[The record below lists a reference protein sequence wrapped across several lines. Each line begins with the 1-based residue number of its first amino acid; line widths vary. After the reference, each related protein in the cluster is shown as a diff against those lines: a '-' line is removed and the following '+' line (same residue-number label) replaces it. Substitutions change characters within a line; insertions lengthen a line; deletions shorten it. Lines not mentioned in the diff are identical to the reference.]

1 MTRDDISILFVLGD
15 SCTVDGQQ
23 MSMTSTD
30 FLVDKYG
37 MVDNSD
43 TAVINEHNY
52 ASMSNV
58 SSHLSVFQD
67 SVIPYISG
75 FTVKMVERKIKCT
88 DCCQV

>member
-1 MTRDDISILFVLGD
+1 MELFFGAIRASGGSNNNPNVRQFIGAYKTLLLQNIQGGKGNCMTRDDTSILFVLGD

-43 TAVINEHNY
+43 TAV
-52 ASMSNV
+52 AA
-58 SSHLSVFQD
+58 HLL
-67 SVIPYISG
+67 
-75 FTVKMVERKIKCT
+75 
-88 DCCQV
+88 